1 MTLFILG
8 FICCWIVFAVL
19 QLFAEKYD
27 WNCHD
32 WYIWLTTAPISI
44 PVVIMW
50 FLLMLIYNPWRN
62 VIHSV
67 SQYTFNA
74 EVSRGNLK
82 VLHIWHFKICYDT
95 DAKLLNRL
103 FFVKIKK

>member
-1 MTLFILG
+1 MLG
-8 FICCWIVFAVL
+8 FIFCWAIFAVL

-27 WNCHD
+27 WNFHD

-44 PVVIMW
+44 PIAITW
-50 FLLMLIYNPWRN
+50 FLLMLIYKPWQN

-67 SQYTFNA
+67 PRGAFNA

-82 VLHIWHFKICYDT
+82 VLHIWRFKVCYDT
-95 DAKLLNRL
+95 KAKFINRL
-103 FFVKIKK
+103 FFVRVGK